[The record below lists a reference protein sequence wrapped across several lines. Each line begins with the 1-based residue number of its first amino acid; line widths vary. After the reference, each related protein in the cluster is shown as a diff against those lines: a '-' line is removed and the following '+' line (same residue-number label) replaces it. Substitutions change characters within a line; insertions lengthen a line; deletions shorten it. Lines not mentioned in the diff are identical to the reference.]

1 MERKNEG
8 YMFSIEG
15 PARGERKELRMSSRE
30 SAAEGGDM

>member
-15 PARGERKELRMSSRE
+15 PARGERKEQRMSRE
-30 SAAEGGDM
+30 RAAEGGDM